1 MDKENSLNLI
11 IFIVNLMYFLFLQ
24 YFAEEGNKLF
34 RSVKE
39 FSNQVPECP
48 MRSDLVAHLEQ
59 IPTYC
64 QQLNFTTKSPA
75 SGKVATFNKVSS

>member
-1 MDKENSLNLI
+1 
-11 IFIVNLMYFLFLQ
+11 
-24 YFAEEGNKLF
+24 
-34 RSVKE
+34 
-39 FSNQVPECP
+39 